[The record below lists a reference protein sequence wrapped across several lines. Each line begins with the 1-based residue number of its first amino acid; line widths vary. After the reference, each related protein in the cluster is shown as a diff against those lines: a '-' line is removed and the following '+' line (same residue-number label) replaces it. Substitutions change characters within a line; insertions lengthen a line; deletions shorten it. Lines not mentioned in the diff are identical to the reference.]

1 MLDKL
6 LLDDKDYRVS
16 SSFVGL
22 GAITVLVK
30 HRGLKVKALPVEKA
44 ALGRVFTQLESEGI
58 RIEPGNERVE
68 QAIRGFASAVV
79 DRATGM
85 SSYQ

>member
-16 SSFVGL
+16 IGFVGL
-22 GAITVLVK
+22 GAITVLIK
-30 HRGLKVKALPVEKA
+30 RLGLKVKALPVEKA

-58 RIEPGNERVE
+58 RVEPRHERVE
-68 QAIRGFASAVV
+68 HAVRGFAGAVA
-79 DRATGM
+79 DRVTGTL
-85 SSYQ
+85 S